1 MMPRSAACASR
12 KRKSMDWAFSEFRAW
27 KFGSVWKFA
36 GRSHGVYFLTIFVVV
51 YDAVRLKGVCCGCG
65 CCKQRLERGG
75 WRSGCEGTLDVESSK
90 ANRDG
95 KFRWARESATTTQ
108 LAGVPTDSFSFERV
122 QPRLSTSHLT
132 SATLDLRV
140 LLSCDLFNS
149 PASYY
154 QTHSTFRIVRRG
166 ERNNSIVVIAWA
178 RYPGYWAH
186 CLLVHKASEATHIS
200 LLFPLSSFSLLA

>member
-1 MMPRSAACASR
+1 M
-12 KRKSMDWAFSEFRAW
+12 
-27 KFGSVWKFA
+27 
-36 GRSHGVYFLTIFVVV
+36 
-51 YDAVRLKGVCCGCG
+51 RLKGVCRCCG

-75 WRSGCEGTLDVESSK
+75 GRFGCEGTLDVESSK

-95 KFRWARESATTTQ
+95 KFRWVRESATTTQ

-122 QPRLSTSHLT
+122 QPRLSTCHLT

-154 QTHSTFRIVRRG
+154 QTHSTFRILRRG
-166 ERNNSIVVIAWA
+166 ERNNSIDVIAGA
-178 RYPGYWAH
+178 RYPGYSAH
-186 CLLVHKASEATHIS
+186 CLLVHRRVKPLTSRCFFSFLLSLFLPKRCQPTCIVYRPSARCDRIS
-200 LLFPLSSFSLLA
+200 